1 MVIQLSG
8 GNDGLNTWVPF
19 SNDLY
24 FNKRPSLALPTSEI
38 LRLNDDMGLH
48 PKMEGIRALY
58 DEGYVLALNQVGYP
72 NAERSH
78 FRAMDIWHSASN
90 SDEYW
95 QSGWLGRYLDATCEA
110 GSPAHVVTEV
120 DDTLSLAVKGER
132 YKALAMKNAR
142 RMNKQ
147 VRSPHIQQFMGQGA
161 PGNDQ
166 LDYLYKT
173 LQQTVESV
181 EYLYEH
187 TRIQRSKADYPQT
200 PFGKKLKQVA
210 ELMAAGVDTQ
220 VYYLS
225 LSGFDTHVRQG
236 AQQARLLEQ
245 YSQAISVFVKDL
257 QEQQIFDDAMIFTFS
272 EFGRRVEE
280 NASGGTDHGKANA
293 CWLIGKKLKQQ
304 GYYGGNPDL
313 ASLDAGDLG
322 FQIDFR
328 QVYSSIIQNWL
339 GGDSAQVLKR
349 AIEPLSII

>member
-173 LQQTVESV
+173 LQQTLNLSNICMSIP
-181 EYLYEH
+181 EYSGPRL
-187 TRIQRSKADYPQT
+187 TILKRLL
-200 PFGKKLKQVA
+200 GKNSKQVA

-236 AQQARLLEQ
+236 AQQADSWNSTAKRYLFLL
-245 YSQAISVFVKDL
+245 K
-257 QEQQIFDDAMIFTFS
+257 TFKNS
-272 EFGRRVEE
+272 KF
-280 NASGGTDHGKANA
+280 
-293 CWLIGKKLKQQ
+293 LMM
-304 GYYGGNPDL
+304 P
-313 ASLDAGDLG
+313 
-322 FQIDFR
+322 
-328 QVYSSIIQNWL
+328 
-339 GGDSAQVLKR
+339 
-349 AIEPLSII
+349 